1 MKNKNIFLGLL
12 FLMIG
17 LLWII
22 NSAFG
27 IKIFNKENFWPLC
40 VLLPGLCFEISYL
53 ITKKT
58 PIILLPGGILTIVG
72 ALFLFEQFTE
82 WKYVEKTWPI
92 YPLAVAIGLFQ
103 LYVATKKKGFL
114 VGVIL
119 LGIISLGCF
128 SFTLFGDIFSI
139 IEMTYLVPGIL
150 IISGLI
156 LLFTSKK
163 K

>member
-58 PIILLPGGILTIVG
+58 PIILLPGGVLTIVG
-72 ALFLFEQFTE
+72 VLFLFFMLSLLLYFYNFY
-82 WKYVEKTWPI
+82 YVT
-92 YPLAVAIGLFQ
+92 
-103 LYVATKKKGFL
+103 
-114 VGVIL
+114 
-119 LGIISLGCF
+119 
-128 SFTLFGDIFSI
+128 
-139 IEMTYLVPGIL
+139 
-150 IISGLI
+150 
-156 LLFTSKK
+156 
-163 K
+163 